1 MSYILIFIIG
11 AGWGI
16 VIGSCLIIHDLATLD
31 KHVHKGDE
39 TDLTINDFINFDTA
53 PKYEK

>member
-16 VIGSCLIIHDLATLD
+16 IIHDLATLD

-39 TDLTINDFINFDTA
+39 IDLTINDFINFDTT